1 MADTIATIDSGDELT
16 VSVADTTLFTT
27 QTDLTN
33 PAVVE
38 SLDYVGDVDVT
49 TNGKINGS
57 ILVYRTTTNKWT
69 STTTLDAQNMEGGE
83 F

>member
-1 MADTIATIDSGDELT
+1 MADTVVTVQPDEALQVA
-16 VSVADTTLFTT
+16 VSEGTLVLSSTN
-27 QTDLTN
+27 LAN

-38 SLDYVGDVDVT
+38 SISNIADVDVT

-57 ILVYRTTTNKWT
+57 ILIYRATTNKWT
-69 STTTLDAQNMEGGE
+69 ASTTLDAQNMEGGE